1 MPYLLL
7 HTENPGNPTA
17 DALLAAATTAKVPLT
32 SDQAAAIA
40 AALPSASP
48 VQVAALRGS
57 KAEVQQRLNSAADKD
72 PAHWEVVDV
81 ARTATPTAKGLAPEY
96 TV

>member
-17 DALLAAATTAKVPLT
+17 DALLTAATTAKVALT
-32 SDQAAAIA
+32 SEQAAAIV

-72 PAHWEVVDV
+72 SSRWEVLEVSRAV
-81 ARTATPTAKGLAPEY
+81 VPTAKSLSPEF